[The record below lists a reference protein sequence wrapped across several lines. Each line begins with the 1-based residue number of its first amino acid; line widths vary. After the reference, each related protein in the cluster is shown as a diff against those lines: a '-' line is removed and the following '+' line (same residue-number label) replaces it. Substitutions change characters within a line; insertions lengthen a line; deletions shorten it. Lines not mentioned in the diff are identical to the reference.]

1 MIRTALIQGGLEA
14 PVNYYKVALSNG
26 NLSDHQSR
34 PLMPVAYSLSYADV
48 LDATALPEKS
58 WHVKKPALFIATTR
72 DYVCLAAQGKLTMQ
86 KYAPHAD
93 VIEVST
99 GHWAQFEAAAQVNDA
114 LEKWVAK
121 LAEV

>member
-14 PVNYYKVALSNG
+14 PVNYYKVALANG
-26 NLSDHQSR
+26 NLSDHQGR
-34 PLMPVAYSLSYADV
+34 PLMPAAYSLSYADV

-58 WHVKKPALFIATTR
+58 WYVKKPALFIATTR

-114 LEKWVAK
+114 LEKWVVK
-121 LAEV
+121 LAEA